1 MMERDAEARARRR
14 LLTVGIV
21 IGVLL
26 LLLTFGSALIRL
38 NVDYLWYTL
47 DAKAPIVFFTQL
59 KTRLVLFAIGFVVSA
74 LLIWISGRVA
84 VSIADEFPVIVGDSL
99 AAIAQ
104 RALPWS
110 ARTAR
115 RIVAAGAVVVGLGHA
130 NAFAQKWDQY
140 LMYSRGGDFGTRD
153 AVFNTDLGF
162 YVFRLPFLSGIVGWM
177 ASVWFFCAVA
187 AFGIYLYAA
196 GRSIGPVIAQHLQ
209 TRAVVR
215 HGLVLFATLCLLI
228 AWGAW
233 LSRYADLTLQG
244 DRFTGPG
251 YAQLQAMGAEALVA
265 YAWLFTAIVSLL
277 ALRGRGSFR
286 LPIGGSVVAVLIYVG
301 GVVIY
306 PAAVESYHVKP
317 NEIRVQTPYVER
329 AITASRWAYGLDK
342 IAVRPFD
349 VKVRPTKEEIE
360 KSAST
365 LENMRLWDPEILKRN
380 VDGLQ
385 SLRAYYTFQDIDVDR
400 YVINGRQRLVMVG
413 ARDLSVEKL
422 DESRRSWQNVHLQY
436 THGIGLVAVPV
447 SAVSGSGNP
456 SYLLKDVP
464 PIGAAELSVE
474 EPRIYYSD
482 LRVEDHSRLPV
493 ADRAA
498 DDRYVIVRTKQPEF
512 DYSVSGEVEHTWKHD
527 GGVPVDSWWKE
538 VVFSYFFSDF
548 DILLSNDIT
557 AESRLLWRRNVRVRA
572 QHVLPFLT
580 WDRDPY
586 VAVVNRRLV
595 WILDGYSTT
604 DAIPYSE
611 MSLAG
616 SVQLNYIRNTVKFT
630 VDAYTGEWAAYAMD
644 ENEPI
649 LAAWMRV
656 YPGLVKKASEAPK
669 DLVRHFRYPEDM
681 FTLQALQLARYHVTK
696 PLTFLREEDAWE
708 VPRHTSEAGIA
719 ELLKPYYVQMRLPD
733 EPQDGFLLI
742 LPFTPARRANMI
754 GWLAAH
760 CDPGDYGNLVLYQFP
775 RDRNINGPEQQEA
788 KFEQHA
794 PLSERITLL
803 SQTGSRVVPGNLLV
817 VPIGS
822 SVMYLK
828 TLFLESDRQGIGA
841 LPELKFVVLAF
852 SDKIVFAETYERA
865 LQLLF
870 EDAAPSQPA
879 PDTPKPPPS
888 QGVVVEGNAA
898 RQALEI
904 FNQAEAAQRAGDWA
918 KYGELMKRLRDLLEK
933 AAQGGN

>member
-1 MMERDAEARARRR
+1 MRERDAETRARRR
-14 LLTVGIV
+14 LLTTGIV
-21 IGVLL
+21 IGILL

-47 DAKAPIVFFTQL
+47 DARASVVFFTQL
-59 KTRLVLFAIGFVVSA
+59 KTRIALFAIGFVVSA
-74 LLIWISGRVA
+74 LLIWISGRA
-84 VSIADEFPVIVGDSL
+84 AISIADEFPVILGDSI
-99 AAIAQ
+99 AAVAQ

-115 RIVAAGAVVVGLGHA
+115 RILTTGAVIVGLGHA
-130 NAFAQKWDQY
+130 NALAQKWDLY
-140 LMYSRGGDFGTRD
+140 LMYANGRDFGTRD
-153 AVFNTDLGF
+153 AVFQTDLGF
-162 YVFRLPFLSGIVGWM
+162 YVFRLPFLSGIVGWI

-187 AFGIYLYAA
+187 AFAIYLYAA
-196 GRSIGPVIAQHLQ
+196 ARSIGPMISQHLLS
-209 TRAVVR
+209 RPVVR
-215 HGLVLFATLCLLI
+215 HGLALFAILCLIL
-228 AWGAW
+228 ACGTW
-233 LSRYADLTLQG
+233 LSRFGDLTTQG
-244 DRFTGPG
+244 SRFTGPG
-251 YAQLQAMGAEALVA
+251 YSQLQAMGAKALVF
-265 YAWLFTAIVSLL
+265 YAWMLTALLSLL
-277 ALRGRGSFR
+277 ALRARGSLR
-286 LPIGGSVVAVLIYVG
+286 LPIGGSVVALLTYVI

-306 PAAVESYHVKP
+306 PAAVESYRVKP
-317 NEIRVQTPYVER
+317 NEIRVQTPFVER
-329 AITASRWAYGLDK
+329 AIAATRWAYGLDK

-349 VKVRPTKEEIE
+349 VKLRPTEEEIAE
-360 KSAST
+360 SAST
-365 LENMRLWDPEILKRN
+365 LDNMRLWDPEILKRN

-400 YVINGRQRLVMVG
+400 YAINGRERLVMVG
-413 ARDLSVEKL
+413 ARDLSVERL

-456 SYLLKDVP
+456 AYLLKDVP
-464 PIGAAELSVE
+464 PIGAPELSVE

-482 LRVEDHSRLPV
+482 LRVEDNSRLPV
-493 ADRAA
+493 ADRPA

-512 DYSVSGEVEHTWKHD
+512 DYSVAGEVEHTWQHE
-527 GGVPVDSWWKE
+527 GGIPVDSWWKE

-616 SVQLNYIRNTVKFT
+616 SIQLNYIRNSVKFT

-656 YPGLVKKASEAPK
+656 YPGLIKPASEASK
-669 DLVRHFRYPEDM
+669 DLAAHFRYPEDM

-708 VPRHTSEAGIA
+708 VPRHTSESGVAQ
-719 ELLKPYYVQMRLPD
+719 LLKPYYVQMRLPD
-733 EPQDGFLLI
+733 EPRDGFLLI

-760 CDPGDYGNLVLYQFP
+760 CDPEDYGNLVLYQFP

-803 SQTGSRVVPGNLLV
+803 SQAGSRVVPGNLVV

-822 SVMYLK
+822 SVMYVK
-828 TLFLESDRQGIGA
+828 TLFLESDRQGIGS

-870 EDAAPSQPA
+870 EDSAPAQQATDSV
-879 PDTPKPPPS
+879 KPPPS
-888 QGVVVEGNAA
+888 PGLVVDGNAA
-898 RQALEI
+898 QRALEI
-904 FNQAEAAQRAGDWA
+904 FTQAEAAQRTGDWA
-918 KYGELMKRLRDLLEK
+918 KYGELMKRLKDLLER
-933 AAQGGN
+933 AAKGGD